1 MLTDTARRRALA
13 GLLVYTFFMV
23 SGFALLMPL
32 VAIHF
37 VNDLGLAA
45 AAVGAALALRQL
57 LQQGLAV
64 FGGALADRCGVRPM
78 IAAGV
83 LLRAAG
89 FAGLAFADNGASLT
103 LALAVAALGGAL
115 FEAPYQAA
123 IAALSTPASRPR
135 YYAAS
140 NWISG
145 VASTLGPLLGVWL
158 LRFDFA
164 WVCAV
169 AAGCFALNF
178 LVVFAL
184 LPSIAPPARTAAARG
199 GFALVARDRRFL
211 AFVALMTGYWFVAVQ
226 INISFPLMA
235 ERLTGSVDS
244 VGLLFALSAALT
256 VTLQYSLV
264 SLLGRWLAPPAMLL
278 AGIAAMTAGAA
289 TVALAA
295 NFAVFLGGIAVFAVG
310 AVLTRPSQQTLIAD
324 MAHAQA
330 LGTFLGVSSL
340 SLAVGGGIGNVVGG
354 WLMEPAQWSR
364 WPWLAGTLFGLV
376 GLATCTAL
384 LRFARTAAAAQQRDA
399 GSTRAA

>member
-1 MLTDTARRRALA
+1 MLTDAARRRALI

-45 AAVGAALALRQL
+45 AAVGAALALRQM

-64 FGGALADRCGVRPM
+64 FGGALADRFGLRRM

-89 FAGLAFADNGASLT
+89 FASLAFADDGTSLAF
-103 LALAVAALGGAL
+103 ALAVAALGGAL

-123 IAALSTPASRPR
+123 IAALATAESRPR

-178 LVVFAL
+178 LVVLVL
-184 LPSIAPPARTAAARG
+184 LPTIAPPARAAATG
-199 GFALVARDRRFL
+199 GSFALVARDRRFL
-211 AFVALMTGYWFVAVQ
+211 GFVALMTGYWFVAVQ
-226 INISFPLMA
+226 INISFPLLA
-235 ERLTGSVDS
+235 ERLTGSADS
-244 VGLLFALSAALT
+244 VGLLFALSAGIT
-256 VTLQYSLV
+256 VALQYSLV
-264 SLLGRWLAPPAMLL
+264 NLLGRWLAPPAMLL
-278 AGIAAMTAGAA
+278 AGIATMTAGAA
-289 TVALAA
+289 IVAFAA
-295 NFAVFLGGIAVFAVG
+295 DFPVFLAGIAVFALG

-340 SLAVGGGIGNVVGG
+340 SLAIGGGLGNVVGG
-354 WLMEPAQWSR
+354 WLVEPAQWSR
-364 WPWLAGTLFGLV
+364 WPWLAGSLFLLV
-376 GLATCTAL
+376 GFATCLAL
-384 LRFARTAAAAQQRDA
+384 RHFARAAPAPRPASA
-399 GSTRAA
+399 